1 MAALAGLIVLD
12 QHLDPLQVVGLA
24 LVVLASAIVMGV
36 RRPEE
41 PGRIE
46 ST

>member
-1 MAALAGLIVLD
+1 MAALAGLIVLG
-12 QHLDPLQVVGLA
+12 QRLHPLQVVGLA
-24 LVVLASAIVMGV
+24 LVVLASTVVMGV

-41 PGRIE
+41 PGQIE